1 VSTVKAAL
9 RILSSVAIMQ
19 KDISIG
25 NTAKLS
31 TLFEDWYDL
40 PSPPHLVLDNYGIIG
55 NKI

>member
-9 RILSSVAIMQ
+9 RILSSVSIMQ

-31 TLFEDWYDL
+31 TLFEDWYDP
-40 PSPPHLVLDNYGIIG
+40 PSPSHLVLDNYGIIG